1 MQRAQRGFTL
11 VELMVVVAI
20 IAVLAGLMFGVA
32 PRPYDANAEV
42 IADQVKSTFIYARA
56 RAVSTRKVHRV
67 SFFEDADTHEQIV
80 EIDASSVTGMAYNS
94 STTWQVVEVKR
105 VPKSAVIWSAEAS
118 AVTTTGATPA
128 QNDNLPYDVYFKPDG
143 SATAST
149 IYISDRT
156 GSKHYY
162 RVLVYHTTGSSYA
175 REVW

>member
-1 MQRAQRGFTL
+1 MHAQRGFTL

-20 IAVLAGLMFGVA
+20 IAVLSALMFGVA
-32 PRPYDANAEV
+32 PRPYNANAEV

-67 SFFEDADTHEQIV
+67 WFYEDAETRDQIV
-80 EIDASSVTGMAYNS
+80 EVDAASTTGMAFNT

-105 VPKSAVIWSAEAS
+105 VPKSAVIWSTATS
-118 AVTTTGATPA
+118 AVTSTGENPA
-128 QNDNLPYDVYFKPDG
+128 QDTDLDYPVYFKPDG

-149 IYISDRT
+149 IYITDRT

-175 REVW
+175 RENW